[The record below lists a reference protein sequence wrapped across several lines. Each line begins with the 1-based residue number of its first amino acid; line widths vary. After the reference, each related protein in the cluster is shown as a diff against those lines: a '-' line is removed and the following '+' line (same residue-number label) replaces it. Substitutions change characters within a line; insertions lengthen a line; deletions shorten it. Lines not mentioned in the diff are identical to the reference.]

1 MSVLSSSSTA
11 ALTQLRWQSVRVIEM
26 NMSLEIENDRLRKE
40 LDVIRSRY
48 ESLSEHSSDAA
59 VVQANAL
66 RNSLLSTRRGACL
79 PVFI

>member
-1 MSVLSSSSTA
+1 
-11 ALTQLRWQSVRVIEM
+11 M
-26 NMSLEIENDRLRKE
+26 NMSLESENDRLRKE

-59 VVQANAL
+59 AMQANAL
-66 RNSLLSTRRGACL
+66 RKSLLSTRRGACL